1 MRSIDYLSVFFLL
14 GAAPV
19 WQASL
24 DGLSAGLGTTLLITL
39 LLGAI
44 RASWAETK
52 NSSHSKIRQYQ
63 SKSSQER
70 I

>member
-14 GAAPV
+14 GAAPA

-24 DGLSAGLGTTLLITL
+24 DGLSAGLGTALLIML

-52 NSSHSKIRQYQ
+52 NASHTKTGQYQ
-63 SKSSQER
+63 SKPSQER
-70 I
+70 M